1 MATTFGATTDGITVV
16 RHFADQVKG
25 RTFLLTGPS
34 QGGIGSETVISLAH
48 GAPAMIILIGRSLAK
63 AQDAINAIKDTNA
76 DTRVK
81 FIDADL
87 ASLKSVRRAA
97 VTILNDDEIPRID
110 VVINNA
116 GVMACPHTLTEDK
129 IELQLAASLTGHFVL
144 TNKIMPKVLAA
155 GSGSRI
161 VLVSSTGHR
170 YRPFNLE
177 DPNFAEEGTY
187 TEYDGYGSAK
197 SAEMLYGV
205 ALNRRLAASR
215 GIRTYAVH
223 PGGIA
228 THLQDHV
235 KAAGDEAHMMGLFDK
250 ACRVVHGMSILD
262 YFAKHPYKTLQQ
274 GCSTTLVAALDPD
287 LANREG
293 YYLEDCTLT
302 TDPALAK
309 PWATDPDLAEKCWK
323 KTEELVGETY
333 KF

>member
-1 MATTFGATTDGITVV
+1 MAATFGATTDGITVV

-34 QGGIGSETVISLAH
+34 KGGIGSETVISLAH
-48 GAPAMIILIGRSLAK
+48 GSPAMIVLIGRSLAK
-63 AQDAINAIKDTNA
+63 VQDAINAIKEINA
-76 DTRVK
+76 DIRVK
-81 FIDADL
+81 FIETDL
-87 ASLKSVRRAA
+87 ASLKSVRKAA
-97 VTILNDDEIPRID
+97 ETILTDDEIPQIN

-116 GVMACPHTLTEDK
+116 GIMACPYTLTEDG

-155 GSGSRI
+155 GSGHRI
-161 VLVSSTGHR
+161 VLVSSTAHR

-215 GIRTYAVH
+215 GIHTYAVH

-228 THLQDHV
+228 TNLQDHV
-235 KAAGDEAHMMGLFDK
+235 KALGEAHMLEVFER
-250 ACRVVHGMSILD
+250 ACRVIYGKSIAD
-262 YFAKHPYKTLQQ
+262 YFAQNPYKTLQQ

-287 LANREG
+287 LVNREG

-302 TDPALAK
+302 TDAALAK

-323 KTEELVGETY
+323 KTEELVGET
-333 KF
+333 FEF